1 MGILSGKTALVTG
14 GSRGIGR
21 GIAERLGR
29 DGALVAVH
37 YGSNEAAAEETVAGI
52 VAGGGRAFAVGA
64 ELGVDGDVEKL
75 VAGLDAGLGT
85 APGARRESAEEW
97 ALDILVHN
105 AGLNFMGRPIEVL
118 TPEEF
123 DRMIAV
129 NVKAPFFLTQALLPR
144 MREGGRIINI
154 SSVSTRVA
162 SSGGSIGYPLTK
174 GALDV
179 FSRTLAKYLGPRGIT
194 VNAVGVGF
202 THTDMTADAL
212 ADPAHWESTVSR
224 TALGR
229 VGRAADIADAV
240 AFLASDDA
248 RWITGTK
255 VDVSGGV
262 SL

>member
-1 MGILSGKTALVTG
+1 MGNLSGKTALVTG

-37 YGSNEAAAEETVAGI
+37 YGSNAAAAEETVASI
-52 VAGGGRAFAVGA
+52 VAKGGRAFAVGA

-75 VAGLDAGLGT
+75 VAGLDAGLGAREET
-85 APGARRESAEEW
+85 AEKP

-123 DRMIAV
+123 DRMVAV

-179 FSRTLAKYLGPRGIT
+179 FSRTLAKHLGPRGIT

-202 THTDMTADAL
+202 THTDMTAGAL
-212 ADPAHWESTVSR
+212 ADPAHRESTVSR

-229 VGRAADIADAV
+229 VGQAADIADAV

-262 SL
+262 GL

>member
-1 MGILSGKTALVTG
+1 MGNLDGKVALVTG
-14 GSRGIGR
+14 SSRGIGR
-21 GIAERLGR
+21 GIATRLAR

-37 YGSNEAAAEETVAGI
+37 YGVNEAAAEETAATI
-52 VAGGGRAFAVGA
+52 TEAGGRAFLVGA
-64 ELGVDGDVEKL
+64 ELGVPDDVDTL
-75 VAGLDAGLGT
+75 LAGLEAGLRAHG
-85 APGARRESAEEW
+85 ESTI
-97 ALDILVHN
+97 DILVHN

-123 DRMIAV
+123 DKMVAV
-129 NVKAPFFLTQALLPR
+129 NIKAPLFLTQRLLPR
-144 MREGGRIINI
+144 LRDGGRIINI

-194 VNAVGVGF
+194 VNAVAVGY
-202 THTDMTADAL
+202 THTDMTAGAL
-212 ADPAHWESTVSR
+212 ADPAHLQRNIGV

-229 VGRAADIADAV
+229 IGQVPDIADAV

-255 VDVSGGV
+255 IDVTGGV
-262 SL
+262 NL

>member
-1 MGILSGKTALVTG
+1 MGNLQGKIALVTG

-21 GIAERLGR
+21 AIAHRLAR

-37 YGSNEAAAEETVAGI
+37 YGSNKAAADETVTTI
-52 VAGGGRAFAVGA
+52 VDSGGRAFSVGA
-64 ELGVDGDVEKL
+64 DLRAADGVDAL
-75 VAGLDAGLGT
+75 VAALDSHG
-85 APGARRESAEEW
+85 ESAV
-97 ALDILVHN
+97 DILVHN

-118 TPEEF
+118 AVDEF
-123 DRMIAV
+123 DQMIAV
-129 NVKAPFFLTQALLPR
+129 NVRAPVFLTQRLLPR
-144 MREGGRIINI
+144 MSDGGRIIAI

-179 FSRTLAKYLGPRGIT
+179 FSRTLAKHLGPRGIT
-194 VNAVGVGF
+194 VNAVAVGF
-202 THTDMTADAL
+202 TRTDMTADAL
-212 ADPAHWESTVSR
+212 ADPAHLERTIGQ

-229 VGRAADIADAV
+229 IGQAPDIADAV

-255 VDVSGGV
+255 LDVTGGV
-262 SL
+262 NL

>member
-1 MGILSGKTALVTG
+1 MGNLDGKVALVTG
-14 GSRGIGR
+14 SSRGIGR
-21 GIAERLGR
+21 GIATRLAR

-37 YGSNEAAAEETVAGI
+37 YGGNRAAAEQTAATITEA
-52 VAGGGRAFAVGA
+52 GGRAFLVGA
-64 ELGVDGDVEKL
+64 ELGVPHDVDTL
-75 VAGLDAGLGT
+75 LAGLEAGLRAHG
-85 APGARRESAEEW
+85 ESTI
-97 ALDILVHN
+97 DILVHN

-123 DRMIAV
+123 DKMVAV
-129 NVKAPFFLTQALLPR
+129 NIKAPFFLTQRLLPQLR
-144 MREGGRIINI
+144 DGGRIINI

-194 VNAVGVGF
+194 VNAVAVGY
-202 THTDMTADAL
+202 THTDMTAGAL
-212 ADPAHWESTVSR
+212 ADPGHLERNISV

-229 VGRAADIADAV
+229 IGQVPDIADAV

-255 VDVSGGV
+255 IDVTGGV
-262 SL
+262 NL

>member
-1 MGILSGKTALVTG
+1 MGKLSGKVALVTG
-14 GSRGIGR
+14 SSRGIGR
-21 GIAERLGR
+21 GIAERLAR

-37 YGSNEAAAEETVAGI
+37 YGSNEAAAKETAATI
-52 VAGGGRAFAVGA
+52 TEAGGRAFLVGA
-64 ELGVDGDVEKL
+64 ELGVPGDADTL
-75 VAGLDAGLGT
+75 AAGLEAGLRAHGT
-85 APGARRESAEEW
+85 AT
-97 ALDILVHN
+97 LDILVHN
-105 AGLNFMGRPIEVL
+105 AGINYMGRPIEVL

-129 NVKAPFFLTQALLPR
+129 NVKAPFFLTQRLLPR
-144 MREGGRIINI
+144 LRDGGRIINI

-179 FSRTLAKYLGPRGIT
+179 FSHALAKYLGPRGIT
-194 VNAVGVGF
+194 VNAVGVGY
-202 THTDMTADAL
+202 TQTDMTADAL
-212 ADPAHWESTVSR
+212 ADPAHVRRNISL

-229 VGRAADIADAV
+229 LGQVPDIADAV

-255 VDVSGGV
+255 IDVAGGV
-262 SL
+262 NL

>member
-1 MGILSGKTALVTG
+1 MGNLNGRIAVVTG

-21 GIAERLGR
+21 GIAERLAR
-29 DGALVAVH
+29 DGAVVAVH
-37 YGSNEAAAEETVAGI
+37 YGGNKVAADETVARI
-52 VAGGGRAFAVGA
+52 VADGGEAFAVGA
-64 ELGVDGDVEKL
+64 DLRATEGVDALVAALAEELGTREIDV
-75 VAGLDAGLGT
+75 
-85 APGARRESAEEW
+85 
-97 ALDILVHN
+97 LVHN

-118 TPEEF
+118 TVDEF
-123 DRMIAV
+123 DQMIAV
-129 NVKAPFFLTQALLPR
+129 NVRAPLFLTQRLLPR
-144 MREGGRIINI
+144 LRDGGRIITI

-179 FSRTLAKYLGPRGIT
+179 FSHTLAKHLGPRGLT

-202 THTDMTADAL
+202 TQTDMTADAL
-212 ADPAHWESTVSR
+212 ADPAHRERSIGQ

-229 VGRAADIADAV
+229 IGRAEDIADAV

-255 VDVSGGV
+255 LDVTGGV
-262 SL
+262 NL